1 MRSRW
6 SSVGGR
12 HSVVWLT
19 RRLSV
24 GSVCVGSTAPTQMP
38 AKNRYS
44 TPEAPGH
51 WPEGSLDVLVN
62 GLPTTPMFVTFIHM
76 LQKVLTLPGPKISG
90 TALGPSP
97 PGVRTEGRPEGS
109 GTALSSPAHTGPA
122 QADRDG
128 SATATNT
135 R

>member
-1 MRSRW
+1 MRSFS

-19 RRLSV
+19 RRLSE
-24 GSVCVGSTAPTQMP
+24 GSVSAGSTAPTQVP

-51 WPEGSLDVLVN
+51 WPEGSLEVLVN
-62 GLPTTPMFVTFIHM
+62 GLPTTPMLVTFIQT

-90 TALGPSP
+90 TALGPKP
-97 PGVRTEGRPEGS
+97 PGVRTLRPAASGS
-109 GTALSSPAHTGPA
+109 ALSSPAHCGPA
-122 QADRDG
+122 HAAPARQ
-128 SATATNT
+128 
-135 R
+135 